1 MEQIQIMATVDQ
13 TDSQVCTFTVDRP
26 VFQGTG
32 VFSNK
37 EEAKDNRLA
46 DKLFNIPGI
55 SRVELSN
62 NLVKLTKES
71 PEPWNMIGKRIGA
84 SIRTFLQPP
93 PDIPPDQL
101 LPPEVIRNKVQRL
114 LSEQINPG
122 VASHGGFV
130 ELIDVENN
138 TVYLRMGGGCQ
149 GCGAADITLK
159 MGIERMIREEVPQ
172 IYQVLDVTDHAAGQN
187 PYYSPQK

>member
-1 MEQIQIMATVDQ
+1 MDQIQIMATVDQ
-13 TDSQVCTFTVDRP
+13 ADSQVCTFTIDRP
-26 VFQGTG
+26 VWEGK
-32 VFSNK
+32 VAFSDPS
-37 EEAKDNRLA
+37 EAKDNRLA
-46 DKLFNIPGI
+46 EKLFNIPGI
-55 SRVELSN
+55 SRVELSD
-62 NLVKLTKES
+62 NLVKLTKNNTEA
-71 PEPWNMIGKRIGA
+71 WNMIGKRIGA

-93 PDIPPDQL
+93 PDIPADQL
-101 LPPEVIRNKVQRL
+101 LPPELIRDKVQRL

-138 TVYLRMGGGCQ
+138 TVYLKMGGGCQ

>member
-1 MEQIQIMATVDQ
+1 MDHIQIMATVDQ
-13 TDSQVCTFTVDRP
+13 SDAQVCTFTVDRP
-26 VFQGTG
+26 VYEGKAAYKDA
-32 VFSNK
+32 S
-37 EEAKDNRLA
+37 EAKDNRLA
-46 DKLFNIPGI
+46 EKLLNIPGI
-55 SRVELSN
+55 TGVELSD
-62 NLVKLTKES
+62 NLVKLTKS
-71 PEPWNMIGKRIGA
+71 STEPWNMIGKRIGA

-93 PDIPPDQL
+93 PDIPADQL
-101 LPPEVIRNKVQRL
+101 LPPEVIRGKVQRL

-159 MGIERMIREEVPQ
+159 SGIERLIKEEIPEIEEV
-172 IYQVLDVTDHAAGQN
+172 LDTTDHSAGSN
-187 PYYSPQK
+187 PYYTPGK

>member
-1 MEQIQIMATVDQ
+1 MDHIQIMATVDQ
-13 TDSQVCTFTVDRP
+13 SDAQVCEFKVDRP
-26 VFQGTG
+26 VYEGKAA
-32 VFSNK
+32 FSDA
-37 EEAKDNRLA
+37 EQAKDNRLA
-46 DKLFNIPGI
+46 EKLLNIPGI
-55 SRVELSN
+55 SKVELSD
-62 NLVKLTKES
+62 NLVTLTKSS

-84 SIRTFLQPP
+84 QIRMFLQPP
-93 PDIPPDQL
+93 PDIPTDQL
-101 LPPEVIRNKVQRL
+101 LPQDVIKDKVQRL

>member
-1 MEQIQIMATVDQ
+1 MDQIQIMATVDQ
-13 TDSQVCTFTVDRP
+13 GDAQVCTFTVDRP
-26 VFQGTG
+26 VHEGKAA
-32 VFSNK
+32 FSDAS
-37 EEAKDNRLA
+37 EAKENRLA
-46 DKLFNIPGI
+46 EKLLNIPGI
-55 SRVELSN
+55 TKVELSD
-62 NLVKLTKES
+62 NLVKITKS
-71 PEPWNMIGKRIGA
+71 NSEPWNMIGKRIGA

-93 PDIPPDQL
+93 PDIPADQL
-101 LPPEVIRNKVQRL
+101 LPADLIRDKVKRL
-114 LSEQINPG
+114 LNEQINPG

>member
-1 MEQIQIMATVDQ
+1 MEQIQIRATVDQ
-13 TDSQVCTFTVDRP
+13 SDAQVCTFTVDRP
-26 VFQGTG
+26 VYDGKAAFNDLG
-32 VFSNK
+32 
-37 EEAKDNRLA
+37 EARDNRLA
-46 DKLFNIPGI
+46 DKLLRIPGI
-55 SRVELSN
+55 TSVELSD
-62 NLVKLTKES
+62 NLVKLTKDS
-71 PEPWNMIGKRIGA
+71 PEAWNMIGKRIGA
-84 SIRTFLQPP
+84 SIRSFLQPP
-93 PDIPPDQL
+93 PDIPADQL
-101 LPPEVIRNKVQRL
+101 LPSDVVRDKVQRL

>member
-1 MEQIQIMATVDQ
+1 MDHIQIMATVDQ
-13 TDSQVCTFTVDRP
+13 ADAQVCTFTVDRP
-26 VFQGTG
+26 VYDGKAE
-32 VFSNK
+32 FSNP
-37 EEAKDNRLA
+37 EQATDNRLA
-46 DKLFNIPGI
+46 EKLLKIPGI
-55 SRVELSN
+55 TRVELSD
-62 NLVKLTKES
+62 NLVKLTKS
-71 PEPWNMIGKRIGA
+71 TAEPWNMIGKRIGG
-84 SIRTFLQPP
+84 SIRSFLQPP

-101 LPPEVIRNKVQRL
+101 LPADVIRDKVQRL

-172 IYQVLDVTDHAAGQN
+172 IYQVLDVTDHASGQN

>member
-1 MEQIQIMATVDQ
+1 MDQIQIMATVDQ
-13 TDSQVCTFTVDRP
+13 GDAQVCTFTVDRP
-26 VFQGTG
+26 VYEGKAE
-32 VFSNK
+32 FSDPGQ
-37 EEAKDNRLA
+37 ASDSRLA
-46 DKLFNIPGI
+46 EKLLKIPGI
-55 SRVELSN
+55 SKVELSDN
-62 NLVKLTKES
+62 KVKLTKAS
-71 PEPWNMIGKRIGA
+71 DEPWNMIGKRIGA
-84 SIRTFLQPP
+84 SIRSFLQPP
-93 PDIPPDQL
+93 PDIPADQL
-101 LPPEVIRNKVQRL
+101 LPTEVIKDKVQRL
-114 LSEQINPG
+114 LSDQINPG

-172 IYQVLDVTDHAAGQN
+172 IYQVLDVTDHASGQN

>member
-1 MEQIQIMATVDQ
+1 MDHIQIMATVDQ
-13 TDSQVCTFTVDRP
+13 TDAQKCTFAVDRP
-26 VFQGTG
+26 VHEGNAA
-32 VFSNK
+32 FSDPAQAR
-37 EEAKDNRLA
+37 ENRLA
-46 DKLFNIPGI
+46 EKLFNIPGI
-55 SRVELSN
+55 TSVELSD
-62 NLVKLTKES
+62 NLVKLTKS
-71 PEPWNMIGKRIGA
+71 TAEPWNMIGKRIGG
-84 SIRTFLQPP
+84 SIRAFLQPP
-93 PDIPPDQL
+93 PEIPADQL
-101 LPPEVIRNKVQRL
+101 LPSNVIRDKVQRL

-130 ELIDVENN
+130 ELIDVDNN
-138 TVYLRMGGGCQ
+138 IVYLRMGGGCQ

>member
-1 MEQIQIMATVDQ
+1 MDHIQIMATVDQ
-13 TDSQVCTFTVDRP
+13 SDAQVCTFTVDRP
-26 VFQGTG
+26 VYEGKAAY
-32 VFSNK
+32 K
-37 EEAKDNRLA
+37 EASEAKDNRLA
-46 DKLFNIPGI
+46 EKLLNIPGI
-55 SRVELSN
+55 TGVELSD
-62 NLVKLTKES
+62 NLVKLTKS
-71 PEPWNMIGKRIGA
+71 TPEPWNMIGKRIGA

-93 PDIPPDQL
+93 PDIPADQL
-101 LPPEVIRNKVQRL
+101 LPPDVIRDKVQRL

>member
-1 MEQIQIMATVDQ
+1 MDHIQIMATVDQ
-13 TDSQVCTFTVDRP
+13 TDAQKCTFTVDRP
-26 VFQGTG
+26 VHEGKAAFNDSSQ
-32 VFSNK
+32 
-37 EEAKDNRLA
+37 ARDNRLA
-46 DKLFNIPGI
+46 EKLLNIPGI
-55 SRVELSN
+55 TSVELSD
-62 NLVKLTKES
+62 NLVKLTKS
-71 PEPWNMIGKRIGA
+71 SGEPWNMIGKRIGA
-84 SIRTFLQPP
+84 SIRSFLQPP

-101 LPPEVIRNKVQRL
+101 LPNDVIRDKVQRL
-114 LSEQINPG
+114 LSDQINPG

-130 ELIDVENN
+130 ELIDVDNN